1 MVALARTCQ
10 QYGRFRDARQLL
22 EAAGA
27 HGELLALCVFQGD
40 FPGLQAHA
48 RQVRAAPPAAALV
61 LLWYALLWCAEPDCC
76 IEFVALLIRCRRGA
90 MWSGWRTS

>member
-1 MVALARTCQ
+1 MVALAHICQ

-48 RQVRAAPPAAALV
+48 RQVCASAACCSPCSACICPCSGV
-61 LLWYALLWCAEPDCC
+61 LLLTVVSNL
-76 IEFVALLIRCRRGA
+76 FALLI
-90 MWSGWRTS
+90 